1 MLIATWNV
9 NSIRTRISQII
20 EWINQVNPDILC
32 LQETKV
38 MDDNFPFEPFEKLGY
53 SVEVYGQKSYN
64 GVAIISKI
72 KPENV
77 KKGFYG
83 CTEFN
88 QNIEIFLEQKRL
100 ISADINGIK
109 IINVYVPNGSSL
121 ESNKFEYKIS
131 WLNCLASFL
140 DEQEKK
146 GELICL
152 MGDFNVAPSN
162 LDIHD
167 PKKFEGGIMTSK
179 IERNALKNV
188 LKKRLIDSFRIF
200 EQNTGHWSWWDYRNN
215 SFELNKGWRI
225 DHIYISKELSS
236 KLKSCVIDCSPRGNL
251 RPSDHAP
258 VVIDLNLN
266 DISLDFF
273 EDEDNFFEI

>member
-1 MLIATWNV
+1 MLLATWNV
-9 NSIRTRISQII
+9 NSIRTRQSQII
-20 EWINQVNPDILC
+20 DWINHFNPDILC

-38 MDDNFPFEPFEKLGY
+38 LDENFPVEAFENLGY
-53 SVEVYGQKSYN
+53 SVEIFGQKSYN

-72 KPENV
+72 KCENV

-83 CTEFN
+83 CKDSY
-88 QNIEIFLEQKRL
+88 QNIENFKDQKRI

-121 ESNKFEYKIS
+121 KSDKFEYKIN

-140 DEQEKK
+140 DEHVKK

-152 MGDFNVAPSN
+152 MGDFNIAPSN

-167 PKKFEGGIMTSK
+167 PQKYEGGIMASEV
-179 IERNALKNV
+179 ERNALNNV
-188 LKKRLIDSFRIF
+188 LRGKLIDSFRIF
-200 EQNTGHWSWWDYRNN
+200 EKNTGHWSWWDYRNN
-215 SFELNKGWRI
+215 AFELNKGWRI
-225 DHIYISKELSS
+225 DHIYISEELSS
-236 KLKSCVIDCSPRGNL
+236 KLKSCVIDSLPRGNL

-258 VVIDLNLN
+258 VMIDLSFD
-266 DISLDFF
+266 DINMDLF
-273 EDEDNFFEI
+273 EEDDNFFEI

>member
-1 MLIATWNV
+1 M
-9 NSIRTRISQII
+9 
-20 EWINQVNPDILC
+20 
-32 LQETKV
+32 QETKV
-38 MDDNFPFEPFEKLGY
+38 IDDNFPFKPFEELGY

-72 KPENV
+72 KAENV

-83 CTEFN
+83 CGDCD
-88 QNIEIFLEQKRL
+88 QNIEIFLDQKRL

-121 ESNKFEYKIS
+121 ESSKFKYKID
-131 WLNCLASFL
+131 WLSCLASLL
-140 DEQEKK
+140 DKQENK

-152 MGDFNVAPSN
+152 MGDFNVALSN

-167 PKKFEGGIMTSK
+167 PKKYEGGIMATE
-179 IERNALKNV
+179 IERNALNNV
-188 LKKRLIDSFRIF
+188 LKERLIDSFRIF
-200 EQNTGHWSWWDYRNN
+200 EKNTGHWSWWDYRNN
-215 SFELNKGWRI
+215 AYEFNKGWRI

-236 KLKSCVIDCSPRGNL
+236 KLKSCVIDSTPRGNL

-258 VVIDLNLN
+258 TMIDLDLSEVNE
-266 DISLDFF
+266 DFF
-273 EDEDNFFEI
+273 DDEDNFFEI

>member
-1 MLIATWNV
+1 M
-9 NSIRTRISQII
+9 
-20 EWINQVNPDILC
+20 NQVNPDILC

-38 MDDNFPFEPFEKLGY
+38 MDESFPVETFENLGY

-72 KPENV
+72 KGENI

-83 CTEFN
+83 CTDSN
-88 QNIEIFLEQKRL
+88 QNIETFLDQKRL
-100 ISADINGIK
+100 FSADFYGIK
-109 IINVYVPNGSSL
+109 IINVYVPNGSSI
-121 ESNKFEYKIS
+121 ESDKFDYKIN

-152 MGDFNVAPSN
+152 MGDFNIAPST

-167 PKKFEGGIMTSK
+167 PNKYKGGIMASD
-179 IERNALKNV
+179 IERNALSNV
-188 LKKRLIDSFRIF
+188 LKGRLIDSFRIF
-200 EQNTGHWSWWDYRNN
+200 EKSSGHWSWWDYRNN
-215 SFELNKGWRI
+215 AYELNKGWRI

-236 KLKSCVIDCSPRGNL
+236 KLKNCVIDSSPRANL
-251 RPSDHAP
+251 RPSDHVP
-258 VVIDLNLN
+258 VMIDLNLN
-266 DISLDFF
+266 DINIDFF
-273 EDEDNFFEI
+273 DDEEDFLEI

>member
-9 NSIRTRISQII
+9 NSIRTRLSQITD
-20 EWINQVNPDILC
+20 WINQVNPDILC

-38 MDDNFPFEPFEKLGY
+38 MDDSFPVEAFEKLGY

-64 GVAIISKI
+64 GVAIISKE
-72 KPENV
+72 KAENV
-77 KKGFYG
+77 KKGFYD
-83 CTEFN
+83 CKDFD
-88 QNIEIFLEQKRL
+88 QNIEIFLNQKRL
-100 ISADINGIK
+100 ISADFNGIK

-121 ESNKFEYKIS
+121 DSDKYRYKIN
-131 WLNCLASFL
+131 WLNSLASFL

-152 MGDFNVAPSN
+152 MGDFNIAPSN

-167 PKKFEGGIMTSK
+167 PKKYEGGIMASD
-179 IERNALKNV
+179 IERKALNNV
-188 LKKRLIDSFRIF
+188 LKERLIDSFRLF
-200 EQNTGHWSWWDYRNN
+200 EKNTGHWSWWDYRNN
-215 SFELNKGWRI
+215 AYEFNKGWRI

-236 KLKSCVIDCSPRGNL
+236 KLKSCVIDSAPRGNL

-258 VVIDLNLN
+258 VMIDLDLK
-266 DISLDFF
+266 DINVEFL
-273 EDEDNFFEI
+273 EDEENFFEI

>member
-9 NSIRTRISQII
+9 NSIRTRLSQII
-20 EWINQVNPDILC
+20 DWINQVNPDILC

-38 MDDNFPFEPFEKLGY
+38 TDESFPVEPFEELGY
-53 SVEVYGQKSYN
+53 SVEIYGQKSYN

-77 KKGFYG
+77 KKGFKDCY
-83 CTEFN
+83 
-88 QNIEIFLEQKRL
+88 QNIEIIQDQKRL
-100 ISADINGIK
+100 ISADINDIK

-121 ESNKFEYKIS
+121 ESDKFEYKIN

-140 DEQEKK
+140 DEQKK
-146 GELICL
+146 EGELICL
-152 MGDFNVAPSN
+152 MGDFNIAPSK

-167 PKKFEGGIMTSK
+167 PQKYEGGIMASE
-179 IERNALKNV
+179 IERNALNNV
-188 LKKRLIDSFRIF
+188 LKDRFIDSFRIF
-200 EQNTGHWSWWDYRNN
+200 EKHSGHWSWWDYRNKAY
-215 SFELNKGWRI
+215 ELNKGWRI

-236 KLKSCVIDCSPRGNL
+236 KLKSCVIDSSPRGNL

-258 VVIDLNLN
+258 VMIDLNLN
-266 DISLDFF
+266 EINVDFF

>member
-9 NSIRTRISQII
+9 NSIRTRLTQII
-20 EWINQVNPDILC
+20 DWINQVNPDILC

-38 MDDNFPFEPFEKLGY
+38 IDDSFPVETFEELGY

-72 KPENV
+72 KAENV

-83 CTEFN
+83 CTN
-88 QNIEIFLEQKRL
+88 SDQKIEIFQEQKRL
-100 ISADINGIK
+100 ISAEINGIK

-121 ESNKFEYKIS
+121 DSDKFEYKIN

-140 DEQEKK
+140 DEREKN

-152 MGDFNVAPSN
+152 MGDFNIAPSN

-167 PKKFEGGIMTSK
+167 PIKYQGGIMASD

-188 LKKRLIDSFRIF
+188 LKGRLIDTFRIF
-200 EQNTGHWSWWDYRNN
+200 ERNTGHWSWWDYRNN
-215 SFELNKGWRI
+215 AYELNKGWRI

-236 KLKSCVIDCSPRGNL
+236 KLKSCVIDSSPRGNL

-258 VVIDLNLN
+258 VMIDLNLN
-266 DISLDFF
+266 EINADFF

>member
-9 NSIRTRISQII
+9 NSVRTRLSQII
-20 EWINQVNPDILC
+20 DWINQVKPDIIC

-38 MDDNFPFEPFEKLGY
+38 IDDNFPLKPFEELGY

-72 KPENV
+72 KAKNV
-77 KKGFYG
+77 QKGFFD
-83 CTEFN
+83 CSDSN
-88 QNIEIFLEQKRL
+88 QNIDIFLDQKRL
-100 ISADINGIK
+100 ISTDINGIK
-109 IINVYVPNGSSL
+109 IINVYVPNGSALGSD
-121 ESNKFEYKIS
+121 KFKYKIN
-131 WLNCLASFL
+131 WLSCLASFL

-152 MGDFNVAPSN
+152 MGDFNIAPSN

-167 PKKFEGGIMTSK
+167 PEKYEGGIMASQL
-179 IERNALKNV
+179 ERSALNNV
-188 LKKRLIDSFRIF
+188 LKERLIDSFRIF
-200 EQNTGHWSWWDYRNN
+200 EKNPGHWTWWDYRNN
-215 SFELNKGWRI
+215 GYELNKGWRI

-236 KLKSCVIDCSPRGNL
+236 KLKSCVIDSSPRGNL

-258 VVIDLNLN
+258 VMIDL
-266 DISLDFF
+266 SLSEVNEDFFDDEDDFF
-273 EDEDNFFEI
+273 EI

>member
-9 NSIRTRISQII
+9 NSIRARLSQII
-20 EWINQVNPDILC
+20 DWINQVKPDILC

-38 MDDNFPFEPFEKLGY
+38 QDNNFPIEAFEKLGY
-53 SVEVYGQKSYN
+53 TVEVYGQKSYN

-72 KPENV
+72 KAENV
-77 KKGFYG
+77 KKGFFG
-83 CTEFN
+83 CMESD
-88 QNIEIFLEQKRL
+88 QDIEVFLDQKRL

-121 ESNKFEYKIS
+121 ESDKFTYKIN

-140 DEQEKK
+140 DEQEKN

-152 MGDFNVAPSN
+152 MGDFNIAPTA

-167 PKKFEGGIMTSK
+167 PNKYEGVIMASEM
-179 IERNALKNV
+179 ERNALNNV
-188 LKKRLIDSFRIF
+188 LKERLIDSFRIF
-200 EQNTGHWSWWDYRNN
+200 EKNSGHWSWWDYRNN
-215 SFELNKGWRI
+215 AYELNKGWRI

-236 KLKSCVIDCSPRGNL
+236 QLKSCVIDSSPRENL

-258 VVIDLNLN
+258 VMIDLNLSDLN
-266 DISLDFF
+266 VDFF
-273 EDEDNFFEI
+273 ESDDDFFEI

>member
-9 NSIRTRISQII
+9 NSIRTRLSQII
-20 EWINQVNPDILC
+20 DWISQANPDILC

-38 MDDNFPFEPFEKLGY
+38 MDDSFPSEPFERLGY

-83 CTEFN
+83 CTEFD
-88 QNIEIFLEQKRL
+88 QNIEIFLDQKRL

-121 ESNKFEYKIS
+121 ESNKFEYKIN
-131 WLNCLASFL
+131 WLNCLSSFL
-140 DEQEKK
+140 DDQEKK

-167 PKKFEGGIMTSK
+167 PEKYEGAIMTSE
-179 IERNALKNV
+179 IERKALHNV

-200 EQNTGHWSWWDYRNN
+200 EQNTGHWTWWDYRNN
-215 SFELNKGWRI
+215 AFELNKGWRI

-236 KLKSCVIDCSPRGNL
+236 KLKSCVIDGSPRGNL

-258 VVIDLNLN
+258 VMIDLNLN
-266 DISLDFF
+266 DINVDFF

>member
-1 MLIATWNV
+1 
-9 NSIRTRISQII
+9 
-20 EWINQVNPDILC
+20 
-32 LQETKV
+32 
-38 MDDNFPFEPFEKLGY
+38 MDDNFPVEPFEQLGY
-53 SVEVYGQKSYN
+53 SLEVYGQKSYN

-77 KKGFYG
+77 KKGFNG
-83 CTEFN
+83 CTDSN
-88 QNIEIFLEQKRL
+88 QNSEIFLDQKRL

-121 ESNKFEYKIS
+121 ESSKFEYKIN
-131 WLNCLASFL
+131 WLNCLSSFL

-167 PKKFEGGIMTSK
+167 PKKYEGGIMASE
-179 IERNALKNV
+179 IERNALNNV

-215 SFELNKGWRI
+215 AFELNKGWRI
-225 DHIYISKELSS
+225 DHIYISKELTS
-236 KLKSCVIDCSPRGNL
+236 KLKSCVIDYSPRGNL
-251 RPSDHAP
+251 RPSDHTP
-258 VVIDLNLN
+258 VMIELNLN
-266 DISLDFF
+266 DINEDFF